1 MIRSFITFAVTKPT
15 LNHLILIFFLVMAIF
30 AYQSIPKEI
39 FPPSQRDKIVITG
52 MYAGASAE
60 VLDKMVVDSLE
71 DQLKAI
77 SEIEDITASIQSGR
91 FTITSDLKS
100 SASKVLVLSD
110 VKDIISSVKKDL
122 PADMNEPVAS
132 IAEHAIPL
140 VQVAIASDIEL
151 ATLIE
156 YAKDIQEEVASL
168 EDLSKVSLYGTADKE
183 LLISVDD
190 KKVSALGLT
199 LTSVVSAVSNISSI
213 FPMGNI
219 KESGRHLFVSTI
231 NGEKEAAA
239 YQYMLLKS
247 GGKSFRLGD
256 VSDIAFKLSDRN
268 EISHFNGFTNVSLN
282 ILKSKEGNALELV
295 KTIRAILDKHKKI
308 HPELKLS
315 IYSDSSIYIK
325 NRLNT
330 VVSNILFGLLLLFI
344 ALTMTV
350 NRGIAMVVAMGI
362 PLSFMIGLVFSNI
375 FGYSLNLLSLLGAL
389 LALGMLVD
397 EAIVVAENIY
407 RHMEMGKDKLQAAID
422 GSLEMF
428 PAVLAATL
436 TTIFAFLPLLLM
448 SGDMGIFMRIL
459 PIMISVLLV
468 SSLFEAFYFLPLHAK
483 DMIKVRDE
491 EAKSHSFWNGLNHYY
506 GKVLAFLF
514 LYKKRALFFLV
525 SSILALTV
533 ILAMNSRFQL
543 FPYFDVTQVFV
554 KGKVNINNDIYESE
568 AIIEQIEKILLEKF
582 DRKNDV
588 QNVTTVIGIRMDA
601 KNSVEV
607 GHNYFQVFIDL
618 YEKKPDNFFNKYI
631 NPYFSPEYDAKKLK
645 RDREARAIA
654 LDMKGWLQELKEQKR
669 DGKKVFEAFEIVV
682 PGAGVVAHDLEI
694 TLSGSSDA
702 KLVEGIKILEN
713 SLRDQPF
720 VFNVTNDIQE
730 GEAELKLRVNSYGQ
744 QLGFSEA
751 RVAQVVQSMHLK
763 AEYSKMFDQEG
774 LLSIKLESSRKDS
787 LEALKSLEIALDDNR
802 KVLLD
807 DICDFI
813 YVKSFS
819 KIIKD
824 NGSRIRTVFG
834 SFYKDKTSSGIIMDG
849 LEETFKALKDKGIHV
864 LIKGEEK
871 EKKRVLAELSW
882 IALIALFLIFMT
894 LVWMFDSLV
903 LSLIV
908 LSTIPL
914 SILGVYLGNLIMG
927 IDLSFLGMMGLVG
940 LAGVVVNDGLIMVD
954 FIKKSHN
961 TQEVINYAKMRIRP
975 ILLTSVTTI
984 LGLSTMIFF
993 SSGQAVILQPMAVAL
1008 GFGVAWATI
1017 LNLLYIPLLF
1027 IVVKGL
1033 K

>member
-1 MIRSFITFAVTKPT
+1 MIRSFITFAVNKST
-15 LNHLILIFFLVMAIF
+15 LNHLMLVFFLVMAVY
-30 AYQSIPKEI
+30 AYKTIPKEI
-39 FPPSQRDKIVITG
+39 FPPSQRDKVVITG
-52 MYAGASAE
+52 QYAGASAE
-60 VLDKMVVDSLE
+60 ILDKMVVNTLE
-71 DQLKAI
+71 EKLQSVSSI
-77 SEIEDITASIQSGR
+77 EEITSSIQSGR
-91 FTITSDLKS
+91 FTITSNLKS
-100 SASKVLVLSD
+100 ASSKVLVLSD
-110 VKDIISSVKKDL
+110 VKDIIAAIKKDL

-140 VQVAIASDIEL
+140 VQVAISSDIDLED
-151 ATLIE
+151 LIE
-156 YAKDIQEEVASL
+156 YAKDIQEEIAEL
-168 EDLSKVSLYGTADKE
+168 EDLSKVSLYGTAEKE
-183 LLISVDD
+183 LVISIDD
-190 KKVSALGLT
+190 KKVAALGLN
-199 LTSVVSAVSNISSI
+199 LSAVVSAISNISSI

-219 KESGRHLFVSTI
+219 DQSGRHLFVSTI
-231 NGEKEAAA
+231 NGEKDVLN
-239 YQYMLLKS
+239 YRNMRLKAQ
-247 GGKSFRLGD
+247 GKSFRLAD
-256 VSDIAFKLSDRN
+256 VSEVAFKLSDRN
-268 EISHFNGFTNVSLN
+268 EISHFNGATNVSLN

-295 KTIRAILDKHKKI
+295 KKIREVLEKHEKL
-308 HPELKLS
+308 HPELKSS

-344 ALTMTV
+344 ALTLTV
-350 NRGIAMVVAMGI
+350 NRGIAIVVAMGI

-407 RHMEMGKDKLQAAID
+407 RHMEMGKDKKQAAID
-422 GSLEMF
+422 GAVEMF

-459 PIMISVLLV
+459 PIMISVLLL
-468 SSLFEAFYFLPLHAK
+468 SSLFEAFYFLPLHAQ
-483 DMIKVRDE
+483 DLIRVRHE
-491 EAKSHSFWNGLNHYY
+491 EAKTHAFWDGLNEKYS
-506 GKVLAFLF
+506 KTLAFLF
-514 LYKKRALFFLV
+514 RHKKRALFLLV
-525 SSILALTV
+525 SSIFALTV
-533 ILAMNSRFQL
+533 LLATSSRFQL
-543 FPYFDVTQVFV
+543 FPYFDVTQIFV

-568 AIIEQIEKILLEKF
+568 ALIEQIEQILLKKF
-582 DRKNDV
+582 DRKNEV
-588 QNVTTVIGIRMDA
+588 QNVTTVVGIRMDA
-601 KNSVEV
+601 KNQVEV

-645 RDREARAIA
+645 RDRQAREIA
-654 LDMKGWLQELKEQKR
+654 LEMKSWLKDLKAQEK
-669 DGKKVFEAFEIVV
+669 DGKRVFEAFEIVV

-694 TLSGSSDA
+694 TLSGPSDD
-702 KLVEGIKILEN
+702 KLVEGIKVLEKG
-713 SLRDQPF
+713 LAKVPF
-720 VFNVTNDIQE
+720 VYNITNDIQA

-751 RVAQVVQSMHLK
+751 SVAKVVQSMHLK
-763 AEYSKMFDQEG
+763 AEYSKMFDVEG
-774 LLSIKLESSRKDS
+774 LLSIKLQSTQKDS
-787 LEALKSLEIALDDNR
+787 LKSLQNLEVALEDNR
-802 KVLLD
+802 KVLLK

-813 YVKSFS
+813 YLQSFS
-819 KIIKD
+819 KIAKD
-824 NGSRIRTVFG
+824 NGVRIRTVFG
-834 SFYKDKTSSGIIMDG
+834 SFYKDKTSSGIIMK
-849 LEETFKALKDKGIHV
+849 TLKPLFEQLKLAGIHV

-871 EKKRVLAELSW
+871 EKKRVLKELAG
-882 IALIALFLIFMT
+882 IALIAIFLNFMT

-914 SILGVYLGNLIMG
+914 SVLGVYIGNLIMG
-927 IDLSFLGMMGLVG
+927 LDLTFLGVMGLVG
-940 LAGVVVNDGLIMVD
+940 LAGVVVNDGLIMID
-954 FIKKSHN
+954 FIRRSQT
-961 TQEVINYAKMRIRP
+961 TQEVISFAIMRIRP
-975 ILLTSVTTI
+975 ILLTSITTV

-1008 GFGVAWATI
+1008 GFGVAWATV

-1027 IVVKGL
+1027 VVIKRI